1 MQAQYEHFADA
12 SWLAAAGSVVA
23 AAATGNAADIRMHN
37 EGQLDPTPTPEH
49 NPNPEFSGP
58 GFVGVVNSSVNY
70 VGLAAEQSVSGAKKR
85 SRPFAI
91 PR

>member
-1 MQAQYEHFADA
+1 MQAQYEHSTEA

-23 AAATGNAADIRMHN
+23 AATENAADIRTHN
-37 EGQLDPTPTPEH
+37 EDQLDPTPTLEH

-58 GFVGVVNSSVNY
+58 GFVGVVNTTINH

-85 SRPFAI
+85 SRKFAI